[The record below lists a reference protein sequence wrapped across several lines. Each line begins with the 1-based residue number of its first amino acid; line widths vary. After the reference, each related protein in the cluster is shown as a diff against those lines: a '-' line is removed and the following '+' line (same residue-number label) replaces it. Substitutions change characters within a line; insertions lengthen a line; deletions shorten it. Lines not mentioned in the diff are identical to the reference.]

1 MNLFLAGTYSRGGY
15 LNLYLASTCALEGH
29 LKVFLAGTEGCS
41 GGAKIP
47 LHYPNNASRVNLL
60 ESFYY
65 IKQWQIDLIPQFKS
79 FILDSGAFTFMQGNS
94 TGVDFDDYT
103 RKYAAFV
110 NKYGIELFFE
120 LDIDGVVEWDKYCD
134 LRKLLEDLTGKDPI
148 PVMHR
153 ERGKDYYLDL
163 VQNHKY
169 VAVGG
174 IAAGHVRRT
183 EYDYLSW
190 FITEAHKAGAKIHGL
205 GFTNLKWLERLRWD
219 SVDSSSWLYGNRS
232 GVVYQFDGNTILKH
246 TGPEGARLKPRETAI
261 HNFEQW
267 VRFGEYME
275 GVV

>member
-1 MNLFLAGTYSRGGY
+1 MNVYLAGSYSRGGY
-15 LNLYLASTCALEGH
+15 LQLLLASTYALESY
-29 LKVFLAGTEGCS
+29 LKV
-41 GGAKIP
+41 
-47 LHYPNNASRVNLL
+47 YPASTVDIMGEQLGETVRQNASRVNML

-65 IKQWQIDLIPQFKS
+65 IKPWQVELFGNLKN
-79 FILDSGAFTFMQGNS
+79 FILDSGAFTFMQGGGS
-94 TGVDFDDYT
+94 GVDFEEYT
-103 RKYAAFV
+103 RKYATFI
-110 NKYGIELFFE
+110 NKYDIKLFFE
-120 LDIDGVVEWDKYCD
+120 LDIDSVVGWDKYIH

-153 ERGKDYYLDL
+153 SRGKEYYLDL

-183 EYDYLSW
+183 EYNYIEW

-205 GFTNLKWLERLRWD
+205 GFTNLTWLEKLKWD

-232 GVVYQFDGNTILKH
+232 GVVYQFDGRTIQKH
-246 TGPEGARLKPRETAI
+246 KGPEGARLKAKETAI
-261 HNFEQW
+261 HNFIEW
-267 VRFGEYME
+267 VKFGEYLE